1 MSIWQKRLQI
11 RFNRGYSRISG
22 TKLIVLSFV
31 LIILAGALLLTLPAA
46 SRGGVSCGFLP
57 ALFTATSATCV
68 TGLVLFDTF
77 VQWSGFGQAV
87 ILLLI
92 QVGGL
97 GFMSIT
103 SIYFFMMRK
112 KVGLKQRM
120 VMAQSIGLSDI
131 SGIVRL
137 ETHVLIGTFLIEG
150 IGALILFFRFLPEYG
165 LWVSLKWG
173 IFHSVSAF
181 CNAGFDLFGA
191 ISPGSSLMEFNR
203 DPVVC
208 LTLSALI
215 ILGGLG
221 FFVWEEI
228 VTKRKFRKFSVYT
241 KMVLQ
246 ITLYLILSGWVL
258 FCLIEWKNPATLGNM
273 TVPEKILAGFF
284 QSVTTR
290 TAGFAS
296 IDQGAMSEAG
306 RAVTVVYMLI
316 GGSSGSTAGGMKTVT
331 AGVMLLSLWSR
342 LRGRNRVT
350 VYGRTI
356 PDEQV
361 GDATVLAASMIGL
374 CFFGSVC
381 LSVTG
386 IPFLDSL
393 FECASALG
401 TVGLSTGITAGLGT
415 FCRLLMILYMFFGR
429 VGVMTISLAFLSA
442 DRAEERFQYA
452 KIKLLIG

>member
-1 MSIWQKRLQI
+1 
-11 RFNRGYSRISG
+11 
-22 TKLIVLSFV
+22 
-31 LIILAGALLLTLPAA
+31 
-46 SRGGVSCGFLP
+46 
-57 ALFTATSATCV
+57 
-68 TGLVLFDTF
+68 
-77 VQWSGFGQAV
+77 
-87 ILLLI
+87 
-92 QVGGL
+92 
-97 GFMSIT
+97 
-103 SIYFFMMRK
+103 
-112 KVGLKQRM
+112 
-120 VMAQSIGLSDI
+120 
-131 SGIVRL
+131 
-137 ETHVLIGTFLIEG
+137 
-150 IGALILFFRFLPEYG
+150 
-165 LWVSLKWG
+165 
-173 IFHSVSAF
+173 
-181 CNAGFDLFGA
+181 
-191 ISPGSSLMEFNR
+191 MEFNR

-452 KIKLLIG
+452 KTKLLIG